1 MRTIFIALGMLAVL
15 ASPAAAQSFDD
26 PRALVEHVYSS
37 YLADQIPS
45 DYPREQFSPTLR
57 QLWDDMEAR
66 SEELEMP
73 ILDFD
78 PFINGQDFDIT
89 DVTVAD
95 PLIDGDAATAVVTF
109 RNFGMPQEMR
119 YSLIRDAGGWKIDDL
134 ESLSEEYNYRLS
146 EILAADPMLN

>member
-1 MRTIFIALGMLAVL
+1 MLLGL
-15 ASPAAAQSFDD
+15 ASSATAQPFDD

-89 DVTVAD
+89 DVSAAD
-95 PLIDGDAATAVVTF
+95 PLIEGDTATVVVTF
-109 RNFGMPQEMR
+109 RNFGTPQEMR

-146 EILAADPMLN
+146 EILTDDPMLN